1 VLATIEIKLYASG
14 TFMLLNAE
22 NWKENLRVFGSHNIH
37 TNVREN
43 LLRKSNLSLETS
55 VRPPRQ
61 RGDLESLLIFV

>member
-1 VLATIEIKLYASG
+1 MLATIEIKLYASA

-22 NWKENLRVFGSHNIH
+22 NWKEKLRMFSSHNVQ

-43 LLRKSNLSLETS
+43 LLRKPNLSLEVS

-61 RGDLESLLIFV
+61 RGDLKSLLISV